1 MRQLGEENADK
12 TVWHKKEISDA
23 LADLDSFPGGL
34 SSEEAQRRLVQYG
47 PNELKEKTRAHPFM
61 IFLAQFRDF
70 MILVLIAAAIISG
83 FIGEFSDTL
92 AIIVIVL
99 INAVIGFLQ
108 EYRAEKAMAALKKM
122 AASYA
127 TVLRDGSLSV
137 KSPASGLVP
146 GDIVMLEAGRTVP
159 ADLRLIESFR
169 LKVEEAALTGES
181 VPVDK
186 QTKALHDEHLPVGD
200 RTNMAFKGTFAT
212 YGRAQDW

>member
-1 MRQLGEENADK
+1 MRPREEENADK

-23 LADLDSFPGGL
+23 LADLDSSAGGL

-47 PNELKEKTRAHPFM
+47 PNELKEKAKVHPFM

-122 AASYA
+122 AASSA
-127 TVLRDGSLSV
+127 AVLRDGSLSV
-137 KSPASGLVP
+137 VPASGLVP
-146 GDIVMLEAGRTVP
+146 GDIVMLEAGRDR
-159 ADLRLIESFR
+159 ACR
-169 LKVEEAALTGES
+169 LKIDRV
-181 VPVDK
+181 
-186 QTKALHDEHLPVGD
+186 LPAEGRRGGPD
-200 RTNMAFKGTFAT
+200 R
-212 YGRAQDW
+212 